1 MAPYSKALKLCIST
15 LLLTQFSVQGKFELR
30 NDKIAT
36 SVERSSNRGLGEARI
51 VGGSRPN
58 LDEYP
63 WFARATVGSQWGGCG
78 GSLVSPEYVLTA
90 AHCIYDYFRTNG
102 GYEIGSY
109 CGEADN
115 CDQKEEAFRIR
126 TITLHPGYDDTISS
140 DNDFALVRLKG
151 TSTITPVQMD
161 GDGVSLSDNYSA
173 GKAVWA
179 IGFGTTEYEG
189 SASEDILDVEV
200 KYETNAQCNRE
211 YNPIG
216 ISITANMICAADTE
230 KDSCQGD
237 SGGPLFDKENDTL
250 VGVVSF
256 GAGCADP
263 RFSGVYARIL
273 NQKAWIQDTICANH
287 NAPKPAFCVSQPPTC
302 GMTAVIVT
310 VDTDNFPQE
319 ISWQITG
326 GTTISSPEYLDIDT
340 KYVHEYC
347 VDNTKCYTFTI
358 FDDYG
363 DGIISPGGYSVEVD
377 GKPIDG
383 LGDAFTKSDS
393 AMFGSCNSNDSSDVR
408 CPDSTLNFLVNRKS
422 RNCDWVKFN
431 PTARCKKKGVK
442 SLCPHTCDSY
452 DFCTKDGSKRFELDN
467 GNFRS
472 CKWVGKVKDYVVKR
486 CAIAGVSETCRESC
500 FVTTSVT
507 L

>member
-1 MAPYSKALKLCIST
+1 
-15 LLLTQFSVQGKFELR
+15 
-30 NDKIAT
+30 
-36 SVERSSNRGLGEARI
+36 
-51 VGGSRPN
+51 
-58 LDEYP
+58 
-63 WFARATVGSQWGGCG
+63 
-78 GSLVSPEYVLTA
+78 
-90 AHCIYDYFRTNG
+90 
-102 GYEIGSY
+102 
-109 CGEADN
+109 
-115 CDQKEEAFRIR
+115 
-126 TITLHPGYDDTISS
+126 
-140 DNDFALVRLKG
+140 
-151 TSTITPVQMD
+151 
-161 GDGVSLSDNYSA
+161 
-173 GKAVWA
+173 
-179 IGFGTTEYEG
+179 
-189 SASEDILDVEV
+189 
-200 KYETNAQCNRE
+200 
-211 YNPIG
+211 
-216 ISITANMICAADTE
+216 
-230 KDSCQGD
+230 
-237 SGGPLFDKENDTL
+237 
-250 VGVVSF
+250 
-256 GAGCADP
+256 
-263 RFSGVYARIL
+263 
-273 NQKAWIQDTICANH
+273 
-287 NAPKPAFCVSQPPTC
+287 
-302 GMTAVIVT
+302 MTAVIVT

-326 GTTISSPEYLDIDT
+326 GTTISSPEYLDIDA

-377 GKPIDG
+377 GKPLDG
-383 LGDAFTKSDS
+383 LGDAFTKSGMCQNHKHLNIDEVRIVFNFISQNSFFIICNMNHKDS